1 MADNELYARI
11 RQIADRTRE
20 AIQNNGSLAKL
31 AELGSQPGL
40 ISPREIA
47 ETYYGSDTE
56 QQIAAARE
64 YAQQLMDEKK
74 NINESWRATWTVPF
88 TITPDYYESLSN
100 KVPVNFVPNAVPQYS
115 YEEKAVYMP
124 HAMGYISQEA
134 NKLGQENTEEYLRKN
149 NLIQSDIDPANVL
162 RNLEQEY
169 KGGIEHEVMHSVL
182 PGQTDVRP
190 FSTKQAGYMG
200 SQGHL
205 ALGLSQIQREH
216 YQMTGSRLGPQDF
229 IDLVKTLATS
239 ENPEDLMQGYS
250 TEAKR
255 ALRAQISNAKP
266 IVEKEEEFKKEMEKY
281 EALPRWRKFLT
292 SPPKNP
298 WELDPKKPS
307 ENKNIYF
314 LESSAKLIPA
324 LVSTNETNRQ
334 TV

>member
-1 MADNELYARI
+1 MLFR
-11 RQIADRTRE
+11 
-20 AIQNNGSLAKL
+20 S
-31 AELGSQPGL
+31 
-40 ISPREIA
+40 
-47 ETYYGSDTE
+47 
-56 QQIAAARE
+56 
-64 YAQQLMDEKK
+64 
-74 NINESWRATWTVPF
+74 
-88 TITPDYYESLSN
+88 
-100 KVPVNFVPNAVPQYS
+100 
-115 YEEKAVYMP
+115 
-124 HAMGYISQEA
+124 
-134 NKLGQENTEEYLRKN
+134 
-149 NLIQSDIDPANVL
+149 
-162 RNLEQEY
+162 
-169 KGGIEHEVMHSVL
+169 
-182 PGQTDVRP
+182 
-190 FSTKQAGYMG
+190 
-200 SQGHL
+200 
-205 ALGLSQIQREH
+205 
-216 YQMTGSRLGPQDF
+216 QMTGSRLGPQDF

>member
-11 RQIADRTRE
+11 RQLAEKTRE
-20 AIQNNGSLAKL
+20 AIQNNGSLSQL
-31 AELGSQPGL
+31 ARLGSEPGF

-56 QQIAAARE
+56 RQIAAAQE
-64 YAQQLMDEKK
+64 YAKQLMEEKK
-74 NINESWRATWTVPF
+74 NINDTWQALRTVPF
-88 TITPDYYESLSN
+88 TITPDYYNTLSN

-115 YEEKAVYMP
+115 YEQKAVYMP
-124 HAMGYISQEA
+124 HAMGYVSQGAE
-134 NKLGQENTEEYLRKN
+134 NLGNENTEKYLRKN
-149 NLIQSDIDPANVL
+149 NLLESDIVPENVL
-162 RNLEQEY
+162 KNLEQEY
-169 KGGIEHEVMHSVL
+169 KGAIEHEVMHSVL
-182 PGQTDVRP
+182 PSEMDIRP
-190 FSTKQAGYMG
+190 FSTSEAGYMG

-216 YQMTGSRLGPQDF
+216 YRMTGSRLDSEGF

-239 ENPEDLMQGYS
+239 ENPEELMQGYS

-266 IVEKEEEFKKEMEKY
+266 IVEKEEQFKKEVEKY
-281 EALPRWRKFLT
+281 DALPRWKKFLT
-292 SPPKNP
+292 PTPKSP
-298 WELDPKKPS
+298 WELDPNKPS

-324 LVSTNETNRQ
+324 LVSTNTTNRQ
-334 TV
+334 TA